1 MKKGKSV
8 EMLNKKKIKIW
19 IADEKYF
26 TEQRT
31 NAGLWG
37 NLNQMQTE
45 TEVVWWVS
53 TVKGH

>member
-1 MKKGKSV
+1 MKKDKSL
-8 EMLNKKKIKIW
+8 EMPNKKKKKIW

-26 TEQRT
+26 TEQCT

-53 TVKGH
+53 TVKGQ